1 MESEVCVVVFF
12 FGGKIDDVLSAE
24 ESRQLFKQRSLLESA
39 AEQRLRDPSI
49 T

>member
-1 MESEVCVVVFF
+1 MCCGFSGV
-12 FGGKIDDVLSAE
+12 KIDDVLSTE
-24 ESRQLFKQRSLLESA
+24 ENRQLFKQLSLLESA